1 MDGNN
6 RRLALTRRNLLG
18 TLGAA
23 AGTAAL
29 APAAFGQGGCRDG
42 YNQTGANAR
51 CPLSMEAATAPIKEV
66 FESTG
71 WQTTAIESF
80 TVDVVDYKKEAAFYA
95 ALMGWKLREDDGKQA
110 IMDVG
115 DWGNCILRAAP
126 AGSMGPARGPNAQ
139 APRAQVKSFAWVI
152 DKWDA
157 KTVAAE
163 LSKRGM
169 TPVAD
174 NKGAFES
181 FRVKDPDGWDLQIC
195 NNKGLSAARKKPA
208 TARLSEALPFA
219 ATGWK
224 TIWLDHFSFR
234 VSNYK
239 QSASYYANLLGWKR
253 TYDEGTQNELEVSDI
268 GDVLCRG
275 GNPFIPA
282 QIKGPKGA
290 SIDHISF
297 GITPWDVEAVRQAL
311 ESRGLKVS
319 IDTSG
324 AHIGPDNKITSDDIY
339 QAAFQSYHT
348 ETPNGFNLQI
358 SWNSIDKRLALA
370 TAVKPKALRKYQT
383 PVQQPMTMGGG
394 TGGGT

>member
-1 MDGNN
+1 MDGNG
-6 RRLALTRRNLLG
+6 RLLALTRRKLLG

-29 APAAFGQGGCRDG
+29 APSAFAQGGCRDG

-51 CPLSMEAATAPIKEV
+51 CPLSMEAATAPIREV
-66 FESTG
+66 FDSTG
-71 WQTTAIESF
+71 WQTTALESF
-80 TVDVVDYKKEAAFYA
+80 TIDVVDYKKEAAFYA

-115 DWGNCILRAAP
+115 DWGNCIFRGASP
-126 AGSMGPARGPNAQ
+126 DSFGPATGPNNQ
-139 APRAQVKSFAWVI
+139 PRRSQVKSFAWVI

-174 NKGAFES
+174 NKGGFES
-181 FRVKDPDGWDLQIC
+181 FHVKDPDGWDLQIC

-208 TARLSEALPFA
+208 AAKLSEPPPFA
-219 ATGWK
+219 STGWK

-253 TYDEGTQNELEVSDI
+253 TYDEGTQNEMEVGDI
-268 GDVLCRG
+268 GEVLCRG
-275 GNPFIPA
+275 GNPFVTSQA
-282 QIKGPKGA
+282 NTPKGA
-290 SIDHISF
+290 TIDHISF

-311 ESRGLKVS
+311 ESRGLHAQ

-324 AHIGPDNKITSDDIY
+324 AHIGPDNKITQDDIY

-348 ETPNGFNLQI
+348 DTPNGFNLQI

-383 PVQQPMTMGGG
+383 PVQQPMSAGGG
-394 TGGGT
+394 T

>member
-1 MDGNN
+1 MDTNKIGGLS
-6 RRLALTRRNLLG
+6 RRALLS
-18 TLGAA
+18 TLSAA
-23 AGTAAL
+23 AGS
-29 APAAFGQGGCRDG
+29 AAFAPSAFAQGGCRDG
-42 YNQTGANAR
+42 YNQGPSSR
-51 CPLSMEAATAPIKEV
+51 CPLSMDAATAPIKEV
-66 FESTG
+66 FDSTG
-71 WQTTAIESF
+71 WQTVALESF
-80 TVDVVDYKKEAAFYA
+80 TIDVVDYKKEAAFYA

-115 DWGNCILRAAP
+115 NWGNCIFRGASP
-126 AGSMGPARGPNAQ
+126 DSFGPAAGPNNQ
-139 APRAQVKSFAWVI
+139 PRRAQVKNFAWVI

-181 FRVKDPDGWDLQIC
+181 FHVKDPDGWDLQIC
-195 NNKGLSAARKKPA
+195 NNKGFSAARKKAP
-208 TARLSEALPFA
+208 TAKLSEALPFA

-239 QSASYYANLLGWKR
+239 ESASYYANLLGWKR
-253 TYDEGTQNELEVSDI
+253 TYDEGTQNELEVGDI
-268 GDVLCRG
+268 GEVLCRG

-282 QIKGPKGA
+282 QANGPKGA

-297 GITPWDVEAVRQAL
+297 GITPWDVEGVRQAL
-311 ESRGLKVS
+311 ESRGLHAQ

-324 AHIGPDNKITSDDIY
+324 AHIGPDNKITQDDIY

-348 ETPNGFNLQI
+348 DTPNGFNLQI

-383 PVQQPMTMGGG
+383 PVQQPLNVGGGSAGGG
-394 TGGGT
+394 T

>member
-1 MDGNN
+1 MDKDKMGAALS
-6 RRLALTRRNLLG
+6 RRRVLG

-23 AGTAAL
+23 AGTAAF
-29 APAAFGQGGCRDG
+29 AQAAFAQGGCRDG
-42 YNQTGANAR
+42 YSQAANSR
-51 CPLSMEAATAPIKEV
+51 CPLSMEQATAPIKEV
-66 FESTG
+66 FDSTG
-71 WQTTAIESF
+71 WNTTALESF
-80 TVDVVDYKKEAAFYA
+80 TMDVVDYKKEAAFYA
-95 ALMGWKLREDDGKQA
+95 ALMGWKLREDDGKQT

-115 DWGNCILRAAP
+115 NWGSAILRAAP
-126 AGSMGPARGPNAQ
+126 AGSMGAARGPNGAS
-139 APRAQVKSFAWVI
+139 PRAQVKAFAWVI
-152 DKWDA
+152 DKWNA
-157 KTVAAE
+157 RSVAAE

-181 FRVKDPDGWDLQIC
+181 FHVKDPDGWDLQIC
-195 NNKGLSAARKKPA
+195 NNKGLAAARKKPA
-208 TARLSEALPFA
+208 TASLSEPAPFGP
-219 ATGWK
+219 TGWK

-239 QSASYYANLLGWKR
+239 ESASFYSNLLGWKR
-253 TYDEGTQNELEVSDI
+253 TYDEGTQNELEV
-268 GDVLCRG
+268 GDVGEVLCRG
-275 GNPFIPA
+275 GNPYIPA
-282 QIKGPKGA
+282 QANGPKGA

-297 GITPWDVEAVRQAL
+297 GITPWDVEAVRTAL

-324 AHIGPDNKITSDDIY
+324 AHVGPDNKITSDDVY

-383 PVQQPMTMGGG
+383 PVQQPMSGGGGG
-394 TGGGT
+394 T